1 MPFEPIDGRRNLLG
15 EGPFWDEETQRL
27 YLVDIIGRLVLEY
40 DADGNE
46 TAAWPMRDV
55 VSTAIPRRNGVGFL
69 VTLRDGAYLFD
80 PKSGGLTKLAS
91 PDPDPGNR
99 SNEARTDPSGRL
111 WLGTMQN
118 NVGPNGEGLPI
129 DRSSG
134 TLSVVRPDGTFERM
148 LSSIGIS
155 NTLCFSPDGRYLYFA
170 DTLIDVIFRYRY
182 EAGGPTL
189 SEKQVFSD
197 LKGRG
202 SPDGSAI
209 DEDGFLWNARWG
221 GSAIIRFAPDGSVD
235 RIIDVPV
242 KQPTSCVFGG
252 PNRKTLFVTSAAEGL
267 KNRGPGS
274 LEGAT
279 LKTQS
284 DIVGERCIRF
294 AG

>member
-1 MPFEPIDGRRNLLG
+1 MRFEPIDGRRNILG
-15 EGPFWDEETQRL
+15 EGPFWDEVSQKLT
-27 YLVDIIGRLVLEY
+27 LVDILGKLVLEY
-40 DADGNE
+40 DADGKE
-46 TAAWPMRDV
+46 TAVWPMPDV
-55 VSTAIPRRNGVGFL
+55 VSTAIPRRRGTGFL

-80 PKSGGLTKLAS
+80 PKSHGLKKLAS

-99 SNEARTDPSGRL
+99 SNESRTDPSGRL
-111 WLGTMQN
+111 WLGTMQY

-134 TLSVVRPDGTFERM
+134 TLSVVNADGTSKQM
-148 LSSIGIS
+148 VTGVGIS
-155 NTLCFSPDGRYLYFA
+155 NTLCFSPDKRFLYFA
-170 DTLIDVIFRYRY
+170 DTRLGVIFRYRY
-182 EAGGPTL
+182 EGDGPVL

-197 LKGRG
+197 FKERG

-235 RIIDVPV
+235 RIIEVPV

-252 PNRKTLFVTSAAEGL
+252 PDRKTLFVTSAAEGL
-267 KNRGPGS
+267 KDRGPNS
-274 LEGAT
+274 LDGAT
-279 LKTQS
+279 LRAET
-284 DIVGERCIRF
+284 DFVGERCVRF